1 MFCDFLS
8 KLDKA
13 PTAAITSFIEHA
25 AHFAK
30 DTPWLQ
36 HGSKCG

>member
-13 PTAAITSFIEHA
+13 PTTAITGFIEYA

-30 DTPWLQ
+30 DAPWLQ